1 MFFESGDQLKVNEE
15 EKKLLSEA
23 IDKMNEGLDAFIGFY
38 NESEEDKALIEFT
51 EETIETIQQAIEAYG
66 KEEVTTKINKII
78 REVLSFLPNK
88 KG

>member
-1 MFFESGDQLKVNEE
+1 VLVESGDQLKVNEE

-38 NESEEDKALIEFT
+38 NDSEEDKGLIEFS
-51 EETIETIQQAIEAYG
+51 EETIEIIEHAIEAYG
-66 KEEVTTKINKII
+66 KEEVTTKINTII